1 VTDTGRPH
9 GSTVPVRDVSGAAR
23 TGVAQRLWD
32 YTGLVRLEC
41 LPLLS
46 APFLLGCAVSP
57 AGSSTTAYA
66 WFGAGLALHGLS
78 CASNDIAD
86 RELDAHD
93 PRRANRPLTSG
104 RVPVRHA
111 VVLSVLLGALFAL
124 AVLILPSEH
133 PSLLWISLGLT
144 VWGNTRQKRSRVP
157 TPVSD
162 LLWGVSVAA
171 PLLAFTPEPGIGHVA
186 ATAALA
192 LVVTAFDVA
201 GGDIKDLD
209 TDRRAGLRTTA
220 IVLGLRPGPHGIDTS
235 TAFRLATTTGYAMT
249 GALCLTS
256 LIIASARLPLLLA
269 ALTALLAGTVP
280 LARHTAGRVV
290 SAGGRSVVFLAGPFV
305 AVLCATAAMAPHP
318 AQVALVT
325 GAVTG
330 ATLAAGLGRRL
341 LARTTSPH

>member
-1 VTDTGRPH
+1 M
-9 GSTVPVRDVSGAAR
+9 
-23 TGVAQRLWD
+23 
-32 YTGLVRLEC
+32 
-41 LPLLS
+41 
-46 APFLLGCAVSP
+46 
-57 AGSSTTAYA
+57 
-66 WFGAGLALHGLS
+66 
-78 CASNDIAD
+78 
-86 RELDAHD
+86 
-93 PRRANRPLTSG
+93 
-104 RVPVRHA
+104 
-111 VVLSVLLGALFAL
+111 LLGALFAL
-124 AVLILPSEH
+124 AVLTLPSEH

-144 VWGNTRQKRSRVP
+144 VRGNTRQKRSRVP

-171 PLLAFTPEPGIGHVA
+171 PLLTFTPDPSVGQVA

-209 TDRRAGLRTTA
+209 TDRHAGLRTTA

-235 TAFRLATTTGYAMT
+235 TAFRLTTTTGYAVT
-249 GALCLTS
+249 GALCLTA
-256 LIIASARLPLLLA
+256 LISASARLPLLLV
-269 ALTALLAGTVP
+269 ALTALLAGSVP

-318 AQVALVT
+318 CQVALAT

-330 ATLAAGLGRRL
+330 ATLAAGLGRRGQLPNDVSSAVHSRKTCRAYHHVTRWHL
-341 LARTTSPH
+341 LRVGKWLWRSTSP